1 MKEAFRIITGDCLEV
16 LSAMDSNSFD
26 SVITDP
32 PYGIGFLGNGW
43 DRGLPPV
50 EVWTEVLRVL
60 KPGGL
65 MVSFSAAK
73 TYHRAAVSV
82 EDAGFEVRDI
92 FAWIYSQ
99 GMPKGL
105 DIEKRLRRSG
115 EYEAAR
121 AMSGFRTQLKPALE
135 PAVIARKPFPGSV
148 EMNALE
154 WGTGGYNIDGCL
166 VQSQEAG
173 DIARYPANIAHDG
186 SEDTLRNFPRGKGKF
201 FYCAKASTTDREEG
215 LGNEFEKRSTGCMEW
230 NKEGVD
236 RSRTD
241 GTFVKVPERRN
252 HHETVKPVGLM
263 RHLCRLLTPPGGV
276 ILDPFCGSGSTGK
289 AAIREGF
296 RFVGVDISAEYAA
309 IAEARCRHECE
320 RRGDN
325 KD

>member
-16 LSAMDSNSFD
+16 LSAMDSNSVD

-50 EVWTEVLRVL
+50 EVWAEVLRVL

-121 AMSGFRTQLKPALE
+121 DMSGFRTQLKPALE

-166 VQSQEAG
+166 VQSPETG

-186 SEDTLRNFPRGKGKF
+186 SEDTLRNFPQGKGKF
-201 FYCAKASTTDREEG
+201 FYCAKASCMPSQLNTPVAWAAFRI
-215 LGNEFEKRSTGCMEW
+215 RSGEILNSYARTSMLTI
-230 NKEGVD
+230 
-236 RSRTD
+236 RSPGMSSHTRA
-241 GTFVKVPERRN
+241 
-252 HHETVKPVGLM
+252 M
-263 RHLCRLLTPPGGV
+263 RALACSGFLKDMDPASSDSIFGRAWRLPAAVLVFIVFAFPG
-276 ILDPFCGSGSTGK
+276 
-289 AAIREGF
+289 RF
-296 RFVGVDISAEYAA
+296 RFGRSALFCF
-309 IAEARCRHECE
+309 RCPLHRP
-320 RRGDN
+320 
-325 KD
+325 